1 MMVNRIEGYLKG
13 TRTCGVADALAHVV
27 AHAQET
33 SQQIE
38 TRVCSAVARATEDG
52 TLLTVLRVWLASPF
66 GRHPPAKPNEKG
78 DLVRWVVDEGMR
90 LPTVRSDLADQ
101 AIAGKIE
108 VRGVELVLLL
118 ATKLDA
124 TTREGILASF
134 GSDA

>member
-1 MMVNRIEGYLKG
+1 MVNRIEGYLKG
-13 TRTCGVADALAHVV
+13 THTCSVADALSHAV
-27 AHAQET
+27 AHARDT

-38 TRVCSAVARATEDG
+38 ARVCSAVARANDDG

-78 DLVRWVVDEGMR
+78 DLVRWVMDEGMR
-90 LPTVRSDLADQ
+90 LPTVRADLVDQ
-101 AIAGKIE
+101 AIAGKVE

-124 TTREGILASF
+124 STRAGILASF
-134 GSDA
+134 GRD